1 MRYLLYFLIYI
12 YLATGFIIGFR
23 YGYAMDKYVY
33 WLGNII
39 FAILTGILH
48 AFLWLP
54 ELIAD
59 VASYITEKTR

>member
-1 MRYLLYFLIYI
+1 M
-12 YLATGFIIGFR
+12 ATGFIIGFR

-33 WLGNII
+33 SLGNVI
-39 FAILTGILH
+39 FAILTGTLH

-59 VASYITEKTR
+59 VASYITYKTR

>member
-33 WLGNII
+33 SLGNVI
-39 FAILTGILH
+39 FAILTGTLH

-59 VASYITEKTR
+59 VASYITYKTR

>member
-12 YLATGFIIGFR
+12 YLATGFIAGYRF
-23 YGYAMDKYVY
+23 GYAMDRYTY
-33 WLGNII
+33 LLGNVI
-39 FAILTGILH
+39 FAIFMGILH